1 MKVKM
6 MRLMI
11 IVERLK
17 RIPADDDAHG
27 RKDDDKPLG
36 KVVNVP
42 KLVKDYKSLKP
53 KKVKHPFF
61 DFIDAQEGK
70 K

>member
-27 RKDDDKPLG
+27 RNDDD
-36 KVVNVP
+36 NTEE
-42 KLVKDYKSLKP
+42 D
-53 KKVKHPFF
+53 F
-61 DFIDAQEGK
+61 DNDNGLE
-70 K
+70 